1 MKVVCMGTNIG
12 DELRQCGKHLKGDPN
27 DTEISKGLCADCEA
41 AYQEAAELRKLATA
55 AMDAE
60 DEAHR
65 EHPGDPA
72 AAIDSLER
80 FADDWRRRKAEGHG

>member
-1 MKVVCMGTNIG
+1 MGTYIG

-27 DTEISKGLCADCEA
+27 DTEVSHGVCADCKA
-41 AYQEAAELRKLATA
+41 AYEEESALRRLKVG

-65 EHPGDPA
+65 EHPGDPV

-80 FADDWRRRKAEGHG
+80 FADDLRRKEAEGR